1 MTVTPE
7 VVRDLLGSQES
18 DPTLV
23 IHQGAARVVPGAELG
38 AGAYAGSVVVAS
50 RDDVRDLAE
59 NVDVDDPSEGDLQ
72 ALAQRLD
79 TAAADLG
86 G

>member
-1 MTVTPE
+1 MTVTPD
-7 VVRDLLGSQES
+7 VVRELLGSQES
-18 DPTLV
+18 EPTLV
-23 IHQGAARVVPGAELG
+23 IHRGAARVVPAADIEDGP
-38 AGAYAGSVVVAS
+38 YAGSVVVAS
-50 RDDVRDLAE
+50 RDDVRDLAG
-59 NVDVDDPSEGDLQ
+59 NVDVDNPSEADLE